1 MPFNIIEKLA
11 RLEGIDKLP
20 EISPNTQ
27 DIPGEKSDTT
37 NRLVQAVIPSML
49 AGFYKYT
56 RDEEHAAEIP
66 ARNGTEDWVDILFGV
81 EKVNLTKRI
90 SIYSGASTNET
101 DEKMQQVSKNVV
113 NVINEEINNADGK
126 AIKKYFTAQRNDIL
140 HHLPAAIE
148 IGNVLNDTTLD
159 DRTNKM
165 SGPVSGLM
173 HGIEKTFASTDTE
186 KNKDNASKF

>member
-1 MPFNIIEKLA
+1 MPFNIIERLA

-27 DIPGEKSDTT
+27 DVPDEKSDTT
-37 NRLVQAVIPSML
+37 NRLVQAVIPSVL

-56 RDEEHAAEIP
+56 RDEEHAARIP
-66 ARNGTEDWVDILFGV
+66 AQNGKADWVETLFGA
-81 EKVNLTKRI
+81 EKHNLMKRI
-90 SIYSGASTNET
+90 SIYSGASTKEAG
-101 DEKMQQVSKNVV
+101 DKMQQVSNNIV
-113 NVINEEINNADGK
+113 NIIHEEIPNPDGK
-126 AIKKYFTAQRNDIL
+126 IIKNYFTAQRNDIL

>member
-1 MPFNIIEKLA
+1 MAFNIIDKLA
-11 RLEGIDKLP
+11 QLEGISKLP

-27 DIPGEKSDTT
+27 DVPDEKSNTT
-37 NRLVQAVIPSML
+37 NRLVQAVIPSIL

-66 ARNGTEDWVDILFGV
+66 VKNGTADWIDTLFGP
-81 EKVNLTKRI
+81 EKNNLMKRI
-90 SIYSGASTNET
+90 SIYSGASTTEAG
-101 DEKMQQVSKNVV
+101 EKMREVSTNIV
-113 NVINEEINNADGK
+113 NIINKEINNGDGK
-126 AIKKYFTAQRNDIL
+126 TIKNYFTSERNNIL

-165 SGPVSGLM
+165 TGPVSGLM

-186 KNKDNASKF
+186 KNKDNTSKF